1 MLFGVMYCLT
11 VFCLVAFGILLI
23 LEIYLLGSKVTL
35 EEVVSMYMILTGR
48 RRYHVV
54 YIEQ

>member
-23 LEIYLLGSKVTL
+23 LEMFPLGPKLKL
-35 EEVVSMYMILTGR
+35 EEVINMYMILTGR

-54 YIEQ
+54 YVEQ

>member
-1 MLFGVMYCLT
+1 MFGVMYCLT

-23 LEIYLLGSKVTL
+23 LEMFPLGPKLKL
-35 EEVVSMYMILTGR
+35 EEVINMYMILTGR

>member
-1 MLFGVMYCLT
+1 VLFGVMYCLT

-35 EEVVSMYMILTGR
+35 EEVVNMYMILTGR
-48 RRYHVV
+48 RRYRVV
-54 YIEQ
+54 YIDP